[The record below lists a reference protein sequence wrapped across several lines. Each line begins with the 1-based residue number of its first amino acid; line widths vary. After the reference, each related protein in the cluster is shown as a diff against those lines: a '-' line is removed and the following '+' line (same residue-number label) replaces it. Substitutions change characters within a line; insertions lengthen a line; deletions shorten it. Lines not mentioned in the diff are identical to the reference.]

1 MIPQI
6 SVQELAAKLAAGE
19 PVYLLDV
26 RQPDEHA
33 IAALPNSTLIPL
45 GELPG
50 RLDEVDPP
58 AGALVVVYCHH
69 GVRSLTGALSPA
81 ASRRHAGG
89 VARRRH
95 RRLVAGLID
104 RSVPRY

>member
-1 MIPQI
+1 LIPQI

-33 IAALPNSTLIPL
+33 FAALPNSTLIPV

-50 RLDEVDPP
+50 RIEEVEPP

-69 GVRSLTGALSPA
+69 GIRSLTGVHFLQRAGFAAVASLDGGIDAWSRQIDPA
-81 ASRRHAGG
+81 
-89 VARRRH
+89 
-95 RRLVAGLID
+95 I
-104 RSVPRY
+104 PRY